1 MRMAAARAEGATRG
15 ASAGGGVERT
25 TPADRARP
33 EGSAAGGDAARER
46 RVALLVGFRRS
57 LAAAIADF
65 LHVRGYAARV
75 AGTVEQ
81 GIGMLAGASA
91 DLWVVSGIRVEPESV
106 AALRAPGSVRP
117 VIVVL
122 LSRPDDRLE
131 QTYRAL
137 GIRRIL
143 VMPAGAD
150 ALSAAI
156 RGRSGAEGCRP

>member
-1 MRMAAARAEGATRG
+1 MPAE
-15 ASAGGGVERT
+15 
-25 TPADRARP
+25 RARP
-33 EGSAAGGDAARER
+33 EGGAAVGDAARER

-65 LHVRGYAARV
+65 LHVRGYVARV
-75 AGTVEQ
+75 AATVEQ

-131 QTYRAL
+131 QRYRAL

-156 RGRSGAEGCRP
+156 RGRSAAEGCGP